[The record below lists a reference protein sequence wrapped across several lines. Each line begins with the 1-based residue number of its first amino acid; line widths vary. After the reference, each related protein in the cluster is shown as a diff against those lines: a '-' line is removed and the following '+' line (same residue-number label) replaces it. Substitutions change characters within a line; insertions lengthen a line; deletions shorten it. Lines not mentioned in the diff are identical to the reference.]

1 MKTEILLHK
10 EGVVVFVINYFR
22 PPDRQAIAT
31 KTSLAGL
38 PSAIPSRPLKENK
51 ARVIPKYIKKA
62 RQGKNYYI
70 IWIAELDRLL

>member
-1 MKTEILLHK
+1 M
-10 EGVVVFVINYFR
+10 FVINYFR

-51 ARVIPKYIKKA
+51 ARVIPNYIKKA
-62 RQGKNYYI
+62 RQGKNYSI
-70 IWIAELDRLL
+70 TWIPDRLLQNIATFKRDYFTGP